1 MLELRFTIYDGALR
15 SLCIDHDWCTGMT
28 IGEYGELLG
37 NRGDHTLETLN
48 ARIAHLAEEIIRTSD
63 NRECATKAEVM
74 TEIFN
79 RCVKAWYEDMEADD
93 ND

>member
-1 MLELRFTIYDGALR
+1 
-15 SLCIDHDWCTGMT
+15 MT
-28 IGEYGELLG
+28 IEEYGELLD
-37 NRGDHTLETLN
+37 NSGDHTLETLN
-48 ARIAHLAEEIIRTSD
+48 ARISHLAEGIIRASD